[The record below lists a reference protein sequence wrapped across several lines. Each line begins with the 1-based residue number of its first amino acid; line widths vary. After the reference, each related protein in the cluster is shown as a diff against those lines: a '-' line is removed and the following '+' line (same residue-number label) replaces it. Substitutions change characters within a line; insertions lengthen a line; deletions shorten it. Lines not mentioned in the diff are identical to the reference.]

1 MPHHPKKKIERK
13 TEEGTGVAVE
23 RKIGGGEGVDLEIGQ
38 GHGVEIEIET
48 DEEIGQGHETE
59 TTDADE
65 DQGAAVAKRTRKNGG
80 EKIARNCQW
89 TQTLEGFTM
98 AG

>member
-1 MPHHPKKKIERK
+1 MPLHPKKKIGREK
-13 TEEGTGVAVE
+13 EEGTGVAVE

-38 GHGVEIEIET
+38 GHGVEIET
-48 DEEIGQGHETE
+48 DEEIGQGQETE
-59 TTDADE
+59 MTDADE
-65 DQGAAVAKRTRKNGG
+65 DQGAAVATKTRKNGG
-80 EKIARNCQW
+80 EKIERNCQW

>member
-1 MPHHPKKKIERK
+1 MPLHPKKKIGRK

-38 GHGVEIEIET
+38 GHGVEIET

-59 TTDADE
+59 MTDADE
-65 DQGAAVAKRTRKNGG
+65 DQGAAVATKTRKNGG
-80 EKIARNCQW
+80 EKIERNCQW

>member
-1 MPHHPKKKIERK
+1 MPLHPKKKIGRK

-38 GHGVEIEIET
+38 GHGVEIETE
-48 DEEIGQGHETE
+48 EEIGQGQETE
-59 TTDADE
+59 MTDADE
-65 DQGAAVAKRTRKNGG
+65 DQGAAVARRTRKNGG
-80 EKIARNCQW
+80 EKIERNCQW

>member
-1 MPHHPKKKIERK
+1 MPLHPKKKIGREK
-13 TEEGTGVAVE
+13 EEGTGVAVE

-38 GHGVEIEIET
+38 GHGVEIETE
-48 DEEIGQGHETE
+48 EEIGQGHETE
-59 TTDADE
+59 MTDADE
-65 DQGAAVAKRTRKNGG
+65 DQGAAVATRTRKNGG
-80 EKIARNCQW
+80 EKIERNCQW

>member
-23 RKIGGGEGVDLEIGQ
+23 RKIGGGERVDLEIGQ
-38 GHGVEIEIET
+38 GHGVEIET

-59 TTDADE
+59 MTDADE
-65 DQGAAVAKRTRKNGG
+65 DQGAAVARRTRKNGG
-80 EKIARNCQW
+80 EKIERNCQW
-89 TQTLEGFTM
+89 TQTSEGFTM